1 MTNQTKKEENKVQ
14 KVFWRMVTH
23 DLLDPHLTPIGL
35 AFAAEGPKGSP
46 SPATEDDD
54 ALILTQTNIKFCK

>member
-1 MTNQTKKEENKVQ
+1 
-14 KVFWRMVTH
+14 MVTH